1 MRKIDADFMTS
12 KIFAKRLAID
22 NKNCLYY
29 IFLSRDKS
37 CHRNIIIIIVLI
49 ESEKMTHFAS
59 KKNLLSH
66 SKRAACRLLLLNSIQ
81 LTVIVLFSTLFAIL
95 LTYSVEE
102 KAAIR
107 RYKGSTTKRKIIESR
122 FFYYLF

>member
-59 KKNLLSH
+59 KKKFTFSFQTRCMP
-66 SKRAACRLLLLNSIQ
+66 SSVVKFNSINCHC
-81 LTVIVLFSTLFAIL
+81 TVQHTFRD
-95 LTYSVEE
+95 LTYLFC
-102 KAAIR
+102 R
-107 RYKGSTTKRKIIESR
+107 REGGDKKI
-122 FFYYLF
+122 